1 MMQILGRILNRF
13 SNDMG
18 AIDELLPRASLDAV
32 QVFLVMSGILM
43 IVFIVSP
50 WMIAPSVALGL
61 LFYYLRVIYLK
72 SAQDVKRLEGVS
84 EWKLVIFYRSVYV
97 NDDFSQIEHQYTRT
111 YLHPCMAC
119 QRYGLPT
126 PKRWL
131 SMSSTASRINILAL
145 GTCT

>member
-1 MMQILGRILNRF
+1 MQILGRILNRF

-84 EWKLVIFYRSVYV
+84 E
-97 NDDFSQIEHQYTRT
+97 
-111 YLHPCMAC
+111 
-119 QRYGLPT
+119 
-126 PKRWL
+126 
-131 SMSSTASRINILAL
+131 
-145 GTCT
+145 

>member
-1 MMQILGRILNRF
+1 
-13 SNDMG
+13 MG

-50 WMIAPSVALGL
+50 WMIAPAVALGL

-84 EWKLVIFYRSVYV
+84 ESKLYIVYKSIYV
-97 NDDFSQIEHQYTRT
+97 TDNF
-111 YLHPCMAC
+111 
-119 QRYGLPT
+119 
-126 PKRWL
+126 
-131 SMSSTASRINILAL
+131 
-145 GTCT
+145 

>member
-84 EWKLVIFYRSVYV
+84 E
-97 NDDFSQIEHQYTRT
+97 
-111 YLHPCMAC
+111 
-119 QRYGLPT
+119 
-126 PKRWL
+126 
-131 SMSSTASRINILAL
+131 
-145 GTCT
+145 

>member
-1 MMQILGRILNRF
+1 MVQILGRILNRF

-84 EWKLVIFYRSVYV
+84 E
-97 NDDFSQIEHQYTRT
+97 
-111 YLHPCMAC
+111 
-119 QRYGLPT
+119 
-126 PKRWL
+126 
-131 SMSSTASRINILAL
+131 
-145 GTCT
+145 